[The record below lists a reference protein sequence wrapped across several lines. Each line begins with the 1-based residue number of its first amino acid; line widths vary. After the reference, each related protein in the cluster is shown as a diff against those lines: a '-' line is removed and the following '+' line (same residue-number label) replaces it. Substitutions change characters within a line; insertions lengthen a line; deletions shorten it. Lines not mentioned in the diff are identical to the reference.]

1 MVLKMNVKLN
11 YCRKKKIGL
20 VCDEDKWKDFDEFYL
35 NGEFDLLDELN
46 LNFGKGQSFNLNDGL
61 RGVGLKEG

>member
-1 MVLKMNVKLN
+1 MVLKMNVKFN

-20 VCDEDKWKDFDEFYL
+20 VCDEDKQKDFDEFDL

-46 LNFGKGQSFNLNDGL
+46 LKFWQRPKL
-61 RGVGLKEG
+61 